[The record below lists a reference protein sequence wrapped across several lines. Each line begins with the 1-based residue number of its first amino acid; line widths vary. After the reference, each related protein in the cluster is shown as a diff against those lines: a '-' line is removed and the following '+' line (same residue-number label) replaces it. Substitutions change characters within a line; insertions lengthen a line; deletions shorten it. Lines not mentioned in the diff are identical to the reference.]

1 MPAKRVSNNS
11 VSRRVFGHRQKTAI
25 RVGLYARVSTHD
37 QQTLS
42 LQRRAM
48 HDYVERRGWTIAIEV
63 KEVGSGASVRELRQ
77 KLIEAARR
85 RDIDVVIVWRLDRWG
100 RSMADFVTT
109 LQELR
114 DLDVGFVSLTEAL
127 DLTTPSGRRNDFR
140 NFVGITLRRMF
151 FVLLRKAARIL
162 TSVPRP
168 PACFFHAET
177 LL

>member
-1 MPAKRVSNNS
+1 MILPAWPKMILFRHAQEIIKMPAKRVSNNS

-85 RDIDVVIVWRLDRWG
+85 RDIDVVIVWRLD
-100 RSMADFVTT
+100 
-109 LQELR
+109 
-114 DLDVGFVSLTEAL
+114 
-127 DLTTPSGRRNDFR
+127 
-140 NFVGITLRRMF
+140 I
-151 FVLLRKAARIL
+151 VLLRKAARIL
-162 TSVPRP
+162 ASVPRP

>member
-1 MPAKRVSNNS
+1 M
-11 VSRRVFGHRQKTAI
+11 RRRSSKVFGHRQKTAI

-85 RDIDVVIVWRLDRWG
+85 RDIDVVIVW
-100 RSMADFVTT
+100 
-109 LQELR
+109 
-114 DLDVGFVSLTEAL
+114 
-127 DLTTPSGRRNDFR
+127 
-140 NFVGITLRRMF
+140 
-151 FVLLRKAARIL
+151 AARYC
-162 TSVPRP
+162 TSQKSC
-168 PACFFHAET
+168 ADSCLCTAAAG
-177 LL
+177 LLFPC

>member
-63 KEVGSGASVRELRQ
+63 KEVDSGASVRKLRQ
-77 KLIEAARR
+77 KLVEAATPRR
-85 RDIDVVIVWRLDRWG
+85 HRCCHCV
-100 RSMADFVTT
+100 
-109 LQELR
+109 
-114 DLDVGFVSLTEAL
+114 
-127 DLTTPSGRRNDFR
+127 
-140 NFVGITLRRMF
+140 
-151 FVLLRKAARIL
+151 AARYC
-162 TSVPRP
+162 TSQKSC
-168 PACFFHAET
+168 ADSCLCTAAAG
-177 LL
+177 LLFPC